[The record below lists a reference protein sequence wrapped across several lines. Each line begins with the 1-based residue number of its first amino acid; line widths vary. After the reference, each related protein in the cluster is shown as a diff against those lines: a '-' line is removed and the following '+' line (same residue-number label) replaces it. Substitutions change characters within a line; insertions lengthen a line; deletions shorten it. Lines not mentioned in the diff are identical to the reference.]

1 MCHFP
6 HLFNKINNVV
16 VIGEVNGQT
25 GDLQNPFIYCIFVWG
40 LSLSLSGQGST
51 LSSGHPADQ
60 DYVMKSLM

>member
-40 LSLSLSGQGST
+40 LSLSLSLVRDLHCHLVTQQT
-51 LSSGHPADQ
+51 KI
-60 DYVMKSLM
+60 M